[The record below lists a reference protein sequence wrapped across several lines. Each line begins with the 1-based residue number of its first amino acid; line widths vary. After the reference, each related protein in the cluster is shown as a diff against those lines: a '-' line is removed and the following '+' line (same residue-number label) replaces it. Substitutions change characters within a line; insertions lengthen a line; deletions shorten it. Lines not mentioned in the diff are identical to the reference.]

1 MEDVFPLRRILVLFV
16 LLGALVLGWLR
27 WRDASQRVQP
37 NETAGP
43 VIIKE
48 PVHFSNR
55 TFDPASP
62 PADMPP
68 LNTGEGA
75 ECDSN
80 FLSNAN
86 VGGETRQLDSTHAT
100 VTIHRIKITLQLN
113 ITIWTPLGVS
123 QHVIEHEDG
132 HRRISESYYE
142 TADKVAG
149 EIAERYMGKQ
159 MDIVGADLNAESS
172 GILQQM
178 ANEITAEYG
187 KELNPEPAQL
197 LYDSITDHSRNEVVA
212 KDAVVHALKNVAIES
227 R

>member
-1 MEDVFPLRRILVLFV
+1 M
-16 LLGALVLGWLR
+16 
-27 WRDASQRVQP
+27 
-37 NETAGP
+37 
-43 VIIKE
+43 
-48 PVHFSNR
+48 
-55 TFDPASP
+55 
-62 PADMPP
+62 
-68 LNTGEGA
+68 
-75 ECDSN
+75 
-80 FLSNAN
+80 
-86 VGGETRQLDSTHAT
+86 DSTHAT

>member
-1 MEDVFPLRRILVLFV
+1 MRRIIVLFV
-16 LLGALVLGWLR
+16 LLGALILGWLL
-27 WRDASQRVQP
+27 WRDSSTREQAKQ
-37 NETAGP
+37 TAGP
-43 VIIKE
+43 VINKE
-48 PVHFSNR
+48 PVHFANR

-86 VGGETRQLDSTHAT
+86 VGGETRQIDATHAT
-100 VTIHRIKITLQLN
+100 VTINRIKISLQLN

-123 QHVIEHEDG
+123 QHVIDHEDG
-132 HRRISESYYE
+132 HRQISESYYE

-159 MDIVGADLNAESS
+159 MEIAGADLNAESS
-172 GILQQM
+172 RILQQM
-178 ANEITAEYG
+178 ADEITAEYG

>member
-1 MEDVFPLRRILVLFV
+1 MRRILVLFV
-16 LLGALVLGWLR
+16 LLGALVLGYLR
-27 WRDASQRVQP
+27 WRDASPRKQP
-37 NETAGP
+37 NETGGQ
-43 VIIKE
+43 IIDKE
-48 PVHFSNR
+48 PVHFGNR

-62 PADMPP
+62 PIDMPP

-86 VGGETRQLDSTHAT
+86 VGGETRQIDSSHAT
-100 VTIHRIKITLQLN
+100 VTINRIKITLQLN
-113 ITIWTPLGVS
+113 ITIWTPLGAS
-123 QHVIEHEDG
+123 QHVIDHEDG
-132 HRRISESYYE
+132 HRRISESYYQ

-159 MDIVGADLNAESS
+159 MEIEGADLNAESS
-172 GILQQM
+172 RILQQM
-178 ANEITAEYG
+178 AGEITSEYG

-197 LYDSITDHSRNEVVA
+197 LYDSITEHSRNEVIA
-212 KDAVVHALKNVAIES
+212 KDAVVHALKNVAVEA